1 MVFIDAERRLY
12 PKLAKFTF
20 RVFTWKSCLLQP
32 PHESEPIVAGP
43 CVLLILKQSGGFP
56 KKKKKK
62 KVYFTGLYPAILLAQ
77 PPKAQGH
84 PAQEEVGV
92 RVGGILEPSS
102 RMPGV
107 GPLRRLSVGM
117 TPSAVGAWVEAL

>member
-62 KVYFTGLYPAILLAQ
+62 GYFTGLYPAILHAQ

-84 PAQEEVGV
+84 PAQEEVGI
-92 RVGGILEPSS
+92 RMGGILEPSS
-102 RMPGV
+102 RMPG
-107 GPLRRLSVGM
+107 GRPSRRLPVGM

>member
-32 PHESEPIVAGP
+32 PHESEPIVAGS

-56 KKKKKK
+56 KKKKK

-92 RVGGILEPSS
+92 CVGGMLEPSS
-102 RMPGV
+102 RMLGD

-117 TPSAVGAWVEAL
+117 TPSAVGA

>member
-62 KVYFTGLYPAILLAQ
+62 KGLFHRLVSRHPPRPASEGAG
-77 PPKAQGH
+77 A
-84 PAQEEVGV
+84 
-92 RVGGILEPSS
+92 
-102 RMPGV
+102 
-107 GPLRRLSVGM
+107 
-117 TPSAVGAWVEAL
+117 PSAGRGRGARGRNPRAKF